1 MRKLSFYAQKT
12 AKQKLLLT
20 VFTLS
25 FIKPLPVS
33 VGGGSRD
40 LMEDLNEIAL
50 AGKPAL
56 LSDPRDG
63 QILGLQQVLCVL
75 DP

>member
-20 VFTLS
+20 VFSLF

-33 VGGGSRD
+33 VGGGSRY
-40 LMEDLNEIAL
+40 LMEHLDKIAFTRK
-50 AGKPAL
+50 AAL

-63 QILGLQQVLCVL
+63 
-75 DP
+75 

>member
-12 AKQKLLLT
+12 AKQKLWRFFSL
-20 VFTLS
+20 F
-25 FIKPLPVS
+25 FIKPLSVS

-40 LMEDLNEIAL
+40 LMEDLNEIAFTRK
-50 AGKPAL
+50 AAL

-63 QILGLQQVLCVL
+63 QVLGLQQMLCVL